1 MQFQYSAHP
10 ERIMNHTQMNT
21 NEPPNDEPEQM
32 IDEKAFLR
40 KLREDPE
47 FAAGMRAALKCALA
61 LPPTPEDAA
70 MQEAARIALKSH
82 EGYDVLGVME
92 QKMKASIRG
101 IKELKDAPVEDGLR
115 ELNEL
120 LEAMTDDA
128 LDLPEPH
135 RTNLI
140 ARLTKL
146 RSL

>member
-1 MQFQYSAHP
+1 
-10 ERIMNHTQMNT
+10 MNT

-32 IDEKAFLR
+32 IDEEAFLR

-47 FAAGMRAALKCALA
+47 FAAGMRAALKSALA
-61 LPPTPEDAA
+61 LPPTPENAA

-101 IKELKDAPVEDGLR
+101 LKELKDAPEDGLR

-120 LEAMTDDA
+120 LESMTDDA

>member
-1 MQFQYSAHP
+1 
-10 ERIMNHTQMNT
+10 MNT

-47 FAAGMRAALKCALA
+47 FAAGMRAALKSALA
-61 LPPTPEDAA
+61 LPPTPENAA

-101 IKELKDAPVEDGLR
+101 LKELKDAPEDGLR
-115 ELNEL
+115 ELNDL
-120 LEAMTDDA
+120 LESMTDDA